1 MILRVSRGPKEVLLR
16 TTEANMESRIEQP
29 CLVCDSDSGLTMIA
43 HTTEIPYF
51 GEHTQLTVLCDSCG
65 WKHTDF
71 IPAEGRKPG
80 GWSLLIDSTEHM
92 STRIV
97 RSGSCTVRL
106 VELDLEAL
114 PGGASTG
121 YVSNIEGVLS
131 RFEEVIVSLQR
142 GAEGEVASQCADLLA
157 VLSRVRSGDYSVELQ
172 LLDPMGHSQILHDD
186 AVPRE
191 LSEEE
196 ISLLDSGPKV
206 PVFDADDL
214 S

>member
-1 MILRVSRGPKEVLLR
+1 MISRVLRDPKEALLR
-16 TTEANMESRIEQP
+16 TIEANMESRIEQP
-29 CLVCDSDSGLTMIA
+29 CPVCDSVSGLIMIA

-80 GWSLLIDSTEHM
+80 EWSLQIDSIEHM

-142 GAEGEVASQCADLLA
+142 GAEGEVVSKCANLLA
-157 VLSRVRSGDYSVELQ
+157 VLSRVRSGDYPVELQ

-196 ISLLDSGPKV
+196 VSLLDSGPMV

>member
-1 MILRVSRGPKEVLLR
+1 
-16 TTEANMESRIEQP
+16 MESTIEQP
-29 CLVCDSDSGLTMIA
+29 CPVCHSPSGLTMIA

-51 GEHTQLTVLCDSCG
+51 GEHTQLTVVCDACG

-80 GWSLLIDSTEHM
+80 SWSLQIDSPDLM

-106 VELDLEAL
+106 VQLDLEAS

-121 YVSNIEGVLS
+121 YVSNIEGVLI
-131 RFEEVIVSLQR
+131 RFKDVIQTLMRDAEDEIVGKCTELLEELEKVR
-142 GAEGEVASQCADLLA
+142 DGDASI
-157 VLSRVRSGDYSVELQ
+157 ELQ
-172 LLDPMGHSQILHDD
+172 LLDPLGHSQILHED
-186 AVPRE
+186 AIPRE

-196 ISLLDSGPKV
+196 LTLLDSGPMV
-206 PVFDADDL
+206 PVFDSSDFA
-214 S
+214 

>member
-1 MILRVSRGPKEVLLR
+1 
-16 TTEANMESRIEQP
+16 MESTIEQP
-29 CLVCDSDSGLTMIA
+29 CPVCHSPSGLTMIA

-51 GEHTQLTVLCDSCG
+51 GEHTQLTVVCDACG

-80 GWSLLIDSTEHM
+80 SWSLQIDSPDHM

-106 VELDLEAL
+106 VQLDLEAS

-121 YVSNIEGVLS
+121 YVSNIEGVLI
-131 RFEEVIVSLQR
+131 RFKDVIQTLMRDAEDEIVGKCTELLEEL
-142 GAEGEVASQCADLLA
+142 E
-157 VLSRVRSGDYSVELQ
+157 RVRVGESSIELQ
-172 LLDPMGHSQILHDD
+172 LLDPLGHSQILHED
-186 AVPRE
+186 AMPRE

-196 ISLLDSGPKV
+196 LTSLDSGPMV
-206 PVFDADDL
+206 PVFDSSDFA
-214 S
+214 

>member
-1 MILRVSRGPKEVLLR
+1 
-16 TTEANMESRIEQP
+16 MESTIEQP
-29 CLVCDSDSGLTMIA
+29 CPVCHSPSGLTMIA

-51 GEHTQLTVLCDSCG
+51 GEHTQLTVICDECG

-80 GWSLLIDSTEHM
+80 SWSLQIDSPEHL

-106 VELDLEAL
+106 VELDLEAS

-121 YVSNIEGVLS
+121 YVSNIEGVLT
-131 RFEEVIVSLQR
+131 RFEDVIQTLMR
-142 GAEGEVASQCADLLA
+142 DAEDDTIEKCAELLA
-157 VLSRVRSGDYSVELQ
+157 ELALVRVGESTLNLQ
-172 LLDPMGHSQILHDD
+172 LLDPLGHSQILHED
-186 AVPRE
+186 AIPRE

-196 ISLLDSGPKV
+196 ASLLDSGPTV
-206 PVFDADDL
+206 PVFDSSDL
-214 S
+214 A

>member
-1 MILRVSRGPKEVLLR
+1 
-16 TTEANMESRIEQP
+16 MESTIEQP
-29 CLVCDSDSGLTMIA
+29 CPVCHSPSGLTMIA

-51 GEHTQLTVLCDSCG
+51 GEHTQLTVICDECG

-80 GWSLLIDSTEHM
+80 SWSLQIDSPEHL

-106 VELDLEAL
+106 VELDLEAS

-121 YVSNIEGVLS
+121 YVSNIEGVLT
-131 RFEEVIVSLQR
+131 RFEDVIQTLMR
-142 GAEGEVASQCADLLA
+142 DAEDDTVEKCAELLA
-157 VLSRVRSGDYSVELQ
+157 ELALVRVGESTLNLQ
-172 LLDPMGHSQILHDD
+172 LLDPLGHSQILHED

-196 ISLLDSGPKV
+196 ASLLDSGPTV
-206 PVFDADDL
+206 PVFDSSDL
-214 S
+214 A

>member
-1 MILRVSRGPKEVLLR
+1 
-16 TTEANMESRIEQP
+16 MESTIEQP
-29 CLVCDSDSGLTMIA
+29 CPVCHSANGLTMIA

-51 GEHTQLTVLCDSCG
+51 GEHTQLTLVCDACG

-80 GWSLLIDSTEHM
+80 SWSLQIDSSDHM

-106 VELDLEAL
+106 VELDLEAS

-121 YVSNIEGVLS
+121 YVSNIEGVLT
-131 RFEEVIVSLQR
+131 RFEDIIQTLMR
-142 GAEGEVASQCADLLA
+142 DAEDEILEKCADLLSELA
-157 VLSRVRSGDYSVELQ
+157 RVRVGELSLELQ
-172 LLDPMGHSQILHDD
+172 LLDPLGHSQILHAD

-191 LSEEE
+191 LSDKEV
-196 ISLLDSGPKV
+196 SLLDSGPVV
-206 PVFDADDL
+206 PVFDSSDL
-214 S
+214 A

>member
-1 MILRVSRGPKEVLLR
+1 
-16 TTEANMESRIEQP
+16 MESTIEQP
-29 CLVCDSDSGLTMIA
+29 CPVCHSPSGLTMIA

-51 GEHTQLTVLCDSCG
+51 VEHTQLTVVCDSCG

-80 GWSLLIDSTEHM
+80 SWSIQIDSAEHM

-106 VELDLEAL
+106 VELDLEAT

-121 YVSNIEGVLS
+121 YVSNIEGVLN
-131 RFEEVIVSLQR
+131 RFEGVIQTLKMDAEEDVVSKCN
-142 GAEGEVASQCADLLA
+142 ELLTELA
-157 VLSRVRSGDYSVELQ
+157 RVRTGDSTIELQ
-172 LLDPMGHSQILHDD
+172 LLDPLGHSQILHED
-186 AVPRE
+186 AIPCE

-196 ISLLDSGPKV
+196 VSMLDSGPVV
-206 PVFDADDL
+206 PVFDSSDL
-214 S
+214 A

>member
-1 MILRVSRGPKEVLLR
+1 
-16 TTEANMESRIEQP
+16 MESTIEQP
-29 CLVCDSDSGLTMIA
+29 CPVCHSPSGLTMIA

-51 GEHTQLTVLCDSCG
+51 GEHTQLTVVCDACG

-80 GWSLLIDSTEHM
+80 SWSLQIDSPDLM

-106 VELDLEAL
+106 VQLDLEAS

-121 YVSNIEGVLS
+121 YVSNIEGVLI
-131 RFEEVIVSLQR
+131 RFKDVIETLMRDAEDEIVGKCTELLEELEKVR
-142 GAEGEVASQCADLLA
+142 DGDASI
-157 VLSRVRSGDYSVELQ
+157 ELQ
-172 LLDPMGHSQILHDD
+172 LLDPLGHSQILHED
-186 AVPRE
+186 AMPRE

-196 ISLLDSGPKV
+196 LTLLDSGPMV
-206 PVFDADDL
+206 PVFDSSDFA
-214 S
+214 

>member
-1 MILRVSRGPKEVLLR
+1 
-16 TTEANMESRIEQP
+16 MESRIEQP
-29 CLVCDSDSGLTMIA
+29 CPICDSVSGLTMIA

-51 GEHTQLTVLCDSCG
+51 GEHTQLTLLCDLCG

-80 GWSLLIDSTEHM
+80 SWSLLIDSTEHM

-121 YVSNIEGVLS
+121 YVSNIEGVLA

-142 GAEGEVASQCADLLA
+142 GAEREVASQCADLLA
-157 VLSRVRSGDYSVELQ
+157 VLSRVRLGENPVELQ
-172 LLDPMGHSQILHDD
+172 LLDPMGHSQILHDS
-186 AVPRE
+186 AVSRE

-196 ISLLDSGPKV
+196 VSLLDSGPMI
-206 PVFDADDL
+206 PVFDADD
-214 S
+214 

>member
-1 MILRVSRGPKEVLLR
+1 
-16 TTEANMESRIEQP
+16 MESTIEQP
-29 CLVCDSDSGLTMIA
+29 CPVCHSPSGLTMIA

-51 GEHTQLTVLCDSCG
+51 GEHTQLTVICDECG

-80 GWSLLIDSTEHM
+80 SWSLQIDSPEHL

-106 VELDLEAL
+106 VELDLEAA

-121 YVSNIEGVLS
+121 YGSNIEGVLT
-131 RFEEVIVSLQR
+131 RFEDVIQTLMR
-142 GAEGEVASQCADLLA
+142 DAEDDTVEKCAELLA
-157 VLSRVRSGDYSVELQ
+157 ELALVRVGEYTLNLQ
-172 LLDPMGHSQILHDD
+172 LLDPLGHSQILHED
-186 AVPRE
+186 AIPRE

-196 ISLLDSGPKV
+196 ASLLDSGPTV
-206 PVFDADDL
+206 PVFDSSDL
-214 S
+214 A

>member
-1 MILRVSRGPKEVLLR
+1 
-16 TTEANMESRIEQP
+16 MESRIEQP
-29 CLVCDSDSGLTMIA
+29 CPICDSVSGLTMIA

-51 GEHTQLTVLCDSCG
+51 GEHTQLTLLCDLCG

-80 GWSLLIDSTEHM
+80 SWSLLIDSTEHM

-131 RFEEVIVSLQR
+131 RFEEVIISLQR
-142 GAEGEVASQCADLLA
+142 GAEREVASQCTDLLA
-157 VLSRVRSGDYSVELQ
+157 VLSRVRSGDYSVQLQ

>member
-1 MILRVSRGPKEVLLR
+1 
-16 TTEANMESRIEQP
+16 MESTIEQP
-29 CLVCDSDSGLTMIA
+29 CPVCHSPSGLTMIA

-51 GEHTQLTVLCDSCG
+51 GEHTQLTVICDECG

-80 GWSLLIDSTEHM
+80 SWSMQIDSPEHL

-106 VELDLEAL
+106 VELDLEAS

-121 YVSNIEGVLS
+121 YVSNIEGVLT
-131 RFEEVIVSLQR
+131 RFEDVIQTLMR
-142 GAEGEVASQCADLLA
+142 DAEDDTVEKCAELLA
-157 VLSRVRSGDYSVELQ
+157 ELALVRVGEYTLNLQ
-172 LLDPMGHSQILHDD
+172 LLDPLGHSQILHED
-186 AVPRE
+186 AIPRE

-196 ISLLDSGPKV
+196 ASLLDSGPTV
-206 PVFDADDL
+206 PVFDSSDL
-214 S
+214 A

>member
-1 MILRVSRGPKEVLLR
+1 
-16 TTEANMESRIEQP
+16 MESTIEQP
-29 CLVCDSDSGLTMIA
+29 CPVCHSPSGLTMIA

-51 GEHTQLTVLCDSCG
+51 GEHTQLTVICDECG

-80 GWSLLIDSTEHM
+80 SWSLQIDSPEHL

-106 VELDLEAL
+106 VELDLEAS

-121 YVSNIEGVLS
+121 YVSNIEGVLT
-131 RFEEVIVSLQR
+131 RFEDVIQTLMR
-142 GAEGEVASQCADLLA
+142 DAADDTIEKCAELLA
-157 VLSRVRSGDYSVELQ
+157 ELALVRVGESTLNLQ
-172 LLDPMGHSQILHDD
+172 LLDPLGHSQILHED
-186 AVPRE
+186 AIPRE

-196 ISLLDSGPKV
+196 ASLLDSGPTV
-206 PVFDADDL
+206 PVFDSSDL
-214 S
+214 A

>member
-1 MILRVSRGPKEVLLR
+1 
-16 TTEANMESRIEQP
+16 MESTIEQP
-29 CLVCDSDSGLTMIA
+29 CPVCHSPSGLTMIA

-51 GEHTQLTVLCDSCG
+51 GEHTQLTVVCDACG

-80 GWSLLIDSTEHM
+80 SWSLQIDSPDLM

-106 VELDLEAL
+106 VQLDLEAS

-121 YVSNIEGVLS
+121 YVSNIEGVLI
-131 RFEEVIVSLQR
+131 RFKDVIETLMRDAEDEIVGKCTELLEELEKVR
-142 GAEGEVASQCADLLA
+142 DGDASI
-157 VLSRVRSGDYSVELQ
+157 ELQ
-172 LLDPMGHSQILHDD
+172 LLDPLGHSQILHED
-186 AVPRE
+186 AIPRE

-196 ISLLDSGPKV
+196 LTLLDSGPMV
-206 PVFDADDL
+206 PVFDSSDFA
-214 S
+214 

>member
-1 MILRVSRGPKEVLLR
+1 
-16 TTEANMESRIEQP
+16 MESTIEQP
-29 CLVCDSDSGLTMIA
+29 CPVCHSVSGLTMIA

-51 GEHTQLTVLCDSCG
+51 GEHTQLTVVCDACG

-80 GWSLLIDSTEHM
+80 SWSLQIDSADYM

-106 VELDLEAL
+106 VELDLEAS

-121 YVSNIEGVLS
+121 YVSNIEGVLM
-131 RFEEVIVSLQR
+131 RFEDVIRTLQR
-142 GAEGEVASQCADLLA
+142 DSEDEIVGKCAELLIE
-157 VLSRVRSGDYSVELQ
+157 LERVRSGASSLEMQ
-172 LLDPMGHSQILHDD
+172 LLDPFGHSQILHEN
-186 AVPRE
+186 AVSRE

-196 ISLLDSGPKV
+196 ASLLDSGPMV
-206 PVFDADDL
+206 PVFDSSEL

>member
-1 MILRVSRGPKEVLLR
+1 
-16 TTEANMESRIEQP
+16 MESTIEQP
-29 CLVCDSDSGLTMIA
+29 CPVCHSPSGLTMIA

-51 GEHTQLTVLCDSCG
+51 GEHTQLTVICDESG

-80 GWSLLIDSTEHM
+80 SWSLQIDSPEHL

-106 VELDLEAL
+106 VELDLEAS

-121 YVSNIEGVLS
+121 YVSNIEGVLT
-131 RFEEVIVSLQR
+131 RFEDVIQTLMR
-142 GAEGEVASQCADLLA
+142 DAEDDTVEKCAELLA
-157 VLSRVRSGDYSVELQ
+157 ELALVRVGESTLNLQ
-172 LLDPMGHSQILHDD
+172 LLDPLGHSQILHED
-186 AVPRE
+186 AIPRE

-196 ISLLDSGPKV
+196 ASLLDSGPTV
-206 PVFDADDL
+206 PVFDSSDL
-214 S
+214 A

>member
-1 MILRVSRGPKEVLLR
+1 
-16 TTEANMESRIEQP
+16 
-29 CLVCDSDSGLTMIA
+29 MIA

-51 GEHTQLTVLCDSCG
+51 GEHTQLTVICDECG

-80 GWSLLIDSTEHM
+80 SWSLQIDSPEHL

-106 VELDLEAL
+106 VELDLEAS

-121 YVSNIEGVLS
+121 YVSNIEGVLT
-131 RFEEVIVSLQR
+131 RFEDVIQTLMR
-142 GAEGEVASQCADLLA
+142 DAEDDTVEKCAELLA
-157 VLSRVRSGDYSVELQ
+157 ELALVRVGEYTLNLQ
-172 LLDPMGHSQILHDD
+172 LLDPLGHSQILHED
-186 AVPRE
+186 AIPRE

-196 ISLLDSGPKV
+196 ASLLDSGPTV
-206 PVFDADDL
+206 PVFDSSDL
-214 S
+214 A

>member
-1 MILRVSRGPKEVLLR
+1 
-16 TTEANMESRIEQP
+16 MESTIEQP
-29 CLVCDSDSGLTMIA
+29 CPVCHSPSGLTMIA

-51 GEHTQLTVLCDSCG
+51 GEHTQLTVICDECG

-80 GWSLLIDSTEHM
+80 SWSLQIDSPEHL

-106 VELDLEAL
+106 VELDLEAS

-121 YVSNIEGVLS
+121 YVSNIEGVLT
-131 RFEEVIVSLQR
+131 RFEDVIQTLMR
-142 GAEGEVASQCADLLA
+142 DAEDDTVEKCAELLA
-157 VLSRVRSGDYSVELQ
+157 ELALVRVGESTLNLQ
-172 LLDPMGHSQILHDD
+172 LLDPLGHSQILHED
-186 AVPRE
+186 AIPRE

-196 ISLLDSGPKV
+196 ASLLDSGPTV
-206 PVFDADDL
+206 PVFDSSDL
-214 S
+214 A

>member
-1 MILRVSRGPKEVLLR
+1 
-16 TTEANMESRIEQP
+16 MESTIEQP
-29 CLVCDSDSGLTMIA
+29 CPVCHSPSGLTMIA

-51 GEHTQLTVLCDSCG
+51 GEHTQLTVICDECG

-80 GWSLLIDSTEHM
+80 SWSMQIDSPEHL

-106 VELDLEAL
+106 VELDLEAS

-121 YVSNIEGVLS
+121 YVSNIEGVLT
-131 RFEEVIVSLQR
+131 RFEDVIQTLMR
-142 GAEGEVASQCADLLA
+142 DAEDDTVEKCAELLA
-157 VLSRVRSGDYSVELQ
+157 ELALVRVGESTLNLQ
-172 LLDPMGHSQILHDD
+172 LLDPLGHSQILHED
-186 AVPRE
+186 AIPRE

-196 ISLLDSGPKV
+196 ASLLDSGPTV
-206 PVFDADDL
+206 PVFDSSDL
-214 S
+214 A